1 MLKSLSTEGKKILL
15 KSAYDNR
22 QFKYIELTN
31 GLRILLVQD
40 PNCVKSACSV
50 TFNVGHFN
58 DDKDCY
64 GINHLLEHM
73 LFLGNDEFTQA
84 NAFNDFVATH
94 GGSIN
99 ASTGTEYSS
108 YFYETAAEYEQ
119 QALTHLY
126 AMLSKPSFCETLIE
140 KEINTIDAEFLLK
153 QKDDL
158 RRLYQVHKETCNP
171 AHPFS
176 QFSVGNHQTFDP
188 FSPFQ
193 LKQKLQRMFERFYQ
207 PQNACMCLVSQQQLS
222 VSEESVRQHFT
233 HWPSNNKLPGDPLP
247 ALYLQHNLGVQINI
261 LPLQKARRMIL
272 TFALPQ
278 QQSHYRSKPLHVLSH
293 ILGDEGEGGLL
304 HFYKTKNWA
313 TNLSAGGGIEGSTFK
328 DFNVNIQLTDQ
339 GIQYTDEV
347 ITAFFSYIQLINEN
361 GIETWRIEETAKL
374 NQLMW
379 DFPEPA
385 KAIDEASHYSQSMF
399 EYPPHHLIA
408 GDYILDKPAADIV
421 LQMLRFFCP
430 ENMRIKTIHH
440 FVKTTH
446 KAKWYNTPYSV
457 APIEATRLKT
467 FLSGNWKSSLVLP
480 NANQFLPPCKPV
492 KPIALEFV
500 IPKQIISESGLVI
513 WYGQD
518 DKFQQPKGDCFLTF
532 DCQAVNQEIHVTTA
546 KRLWLALLNEKLNQK
561 YYQAN
566 LTGMHFHLYPH
577 QGGFSLQTN
586 GFSANQLEFCTNLLT
601 QIVANNDFS
610 NRFSQVKA
618 KQHQRLCNALLNK
631 PINRLFSKLS
641 VLMQQQNHAPSEMAQ
656 VMENL
661 TPNDIGVTKE
671 KLLSQFHLE
680 GLMFGDWSAEEA
692 YKFSDDIKKFRI
704 KHGTC
709 AKIHRGVADIRHGRV
724 ISYAVD
730 CQHKEPAVVI
740 YFQAPDASL
749 KHVALTILAE
759 QLIATPFFN
768 QLRTEQQLG
777 YLVGSG
783 YIPFNQHP
791 GIGFYIQSPHHP
803 AEYLI
808 DAIHVFLQQIVENIH
823 QYNSVWDALKK
834 GVIKQL
840 MENDTNLSMKSQRLW
855 MAIGNQ
861 DTTFTYSSQMTET
874 ILNIDFSELKSYLI
888 SLVSGQGFG
897 EAILYSSDQH
907 APISFKTEVIT
918 DIQRFKSNSQ
928 YL

>member
-1 MLKSLSTEGKKILL
+1 LL

-22 QFKYIELTN
+22 QFNHIELAN

-58 DDKDCY
+58 DDKDCH
-64 GINHLLEHM
+64 GISHLLEHM
-73 LFLGNDEFTQA
+73 LFLGNDEFTKA
-84 NAFNDFVATH
+84 NAFNDFIATH

-99 ASTGTEYSS
+99 ALTGTEYSS
-108 YFYETAAEYEQ
+108 YFYEIAAEYEQ

-140 KEINTIDAEFLLK
+140 KEINAINAEFLLK

-176 QFSVGNHQTFDP
+176 QFSVGNHQTFEP
-188 FSPFQ
+188 FSPLQ

-207 PQNACMCLVSQQQLS
+207 PQNACLCLVSQQQLS
-222 VSEESVRQHFT
+222 VSEESVRQQFT
-233 HWPSNNKLPGDPLP
+233 NWPSNNKLPGEPLP
-247 ALYLQHNLGVQINI
+247 ELYLEHNLGVQINI
-261 LPLQKARRMIL
+261 LPLKKARRMIL
-272 TFALPQ
+272 TFALPEQ
-278 QQSHYRSKPLHVLSH
+278 HSHYRSKPLNVLSH

-313 TNLSAGGGIEGSTFK
+313 TSLSAGGGIEGSTFK
-328 DFNVNIQLTDQ
+328 DFNVNLQLTDE
-339 GIQYTDEV
+339 GIQNTDEV
-347 ITAFFSYIQLINEN
+347 ITALFSYIQLIKEN
-361 GIETWRIEETAKL
+361 GIETWRIEETANL

-379 DFPEPA
+379 DFPDQA

-399 EYPPHHLIA
+399 EYPPQHLIA
-408 GDYILDKPAADIV
+408 GDYILDKPAVDIV
-421 LQMLRFFCP
+421 LHMLAFFCP
-430 ENMRIKTIHH
+430 ENMRIKTINPS
-440 FVKTTH
+440 VKTTH

-457 APIEATRLKT
+457 DPIEAKRIES
-467 FLSGNWKSSLVLP
+467 FLSGNWQSSFVLP
-480 NANQFLPPCKPV
+480 KANQFLPPCKPV
-492 KPIALEFV
+492 KPIAPVFV
-500 IPKQIISESGLVI
+500 LPKQIVSENGLDI

-532 DCQAVNQEIHVTTA
+532 DCQAVNEGIHVTTA
-546 KRLWLALLNEKLNQK
+546 KRLWVALLNEKLNQK

-566 LTGMHFHLYPH
+566 LAGMHFHLYPH

-601 QIVANNDFS
+601 QIVVNNDFYS
-610 NRFSQVKA
+610 RFSQIKA
-618 KQHQRLCNALLNK
+618 KQYQGLCNALLNK

-656 VMENL
+656 VMQNL
-661 TPNDIGVTKE
+661 TPDDIGVTKE

-680 GLMFGDWSAEEA
+680 GLMFGDWNAEEA
-692 YKFSDDIKKFRI
+692 YKVSADIKRFRM
-704 KHGTC
+704 KHATC
-709 AKIHRGVADIRHGRV
+709 AKIHRGVADIRHSRA
-724 ISYAVD
+724 ISYQVE
-730 CQHKEPAVVI
+730 CQHKDPAVVI

-783 YIPFNQHP
+783 YIPYNQHP

-808 DAIHVFLQQIVENIH
+808 EAIHVFLQRIVENIN
-823 QYNSVWDALKK
+823 QYSPVWDALKK
-834 GVIKQL
+834 GVMKQL
-840 MENDTNLSMKSQRLW
+840 MEKDTNLSMKSQRLW

-861 DTTFTYSSQMTET
+861 DKTFTYSAQMTQT
-874 ILNIDFSELKSYLI
+874 ILDIDFSELKAYLI
-888 SLVSGQGFG
+888 SLVSRQGFG
-897 EAILYSSDQH
+897 EAILYSSEQQ
-907 APISFKTEVIT
+907 APISLKTEVIS
-918 DIQRFKSNSQ
+918 DIQNFKSTSH